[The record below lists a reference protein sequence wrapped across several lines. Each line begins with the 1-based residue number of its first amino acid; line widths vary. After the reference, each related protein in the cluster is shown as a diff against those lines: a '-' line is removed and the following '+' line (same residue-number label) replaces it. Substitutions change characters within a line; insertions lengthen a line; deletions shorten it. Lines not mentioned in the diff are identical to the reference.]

1 MADSYDMFICI
12 SIGESLVRPTNESS
26 CSGET
31 HHIANPP
38 HTSKNYAKH
47 QAQGNW
53 VNGVGF
59 WRPRSQG
66 FFLEKGDL
74 KALGDEVMVLVLRLM
89 MVEKE
94 TSDFK
99 SHTNRNN
106 AIFSYG
112 IMFTRTAYL

>member
-1 MADSYDMFICI
+1 MADFYDMFICI

-53 VNGVGF
+53 VNGVRF

-74 KALGDEVMVLVLRLM
+74 KALRDEVLVLRLM

-106 AIFSYG
+106 AIFIYG

>member
-1 MADSYDMFICI
+1 M
-12 SIGESLVRPTNESS
+12 
-26 CSGET
+26 
-31 HHIANPP
+31 
-38 HTSKNYAKH
+38 
-47 QAQGNW
+47 
-53 VNGVGF
+53 NGVGF

-74 KALGDEVMVLVLRLM
+74 KALRDEVVVLVLRLM

-99 SHTNRNN
+99 SYTNRNN

-112 IMFTRTAYL
+112 IMFTRTTYL

>member
-1 MADSYDMFICI
+1 M
-12 SIGESLVRPTNESS
+12 
-26 CSGET
+26 
-31 HHIANPP
+31 
-38 HTSKNYAKH
+38 
-47 QAQGNW
+47 
-53 VNGVGF
+53 NGIGF
-59 WRPRSQG
+59 WRPRSQA

-74 KALGDEVMVLVLRLM
+74 KALRDEFVVLVLRLI

-106 AIFSYG
+106 AIFNYG

>member
-1 MADSYDMFICI
+1 M
-12 SIGESLVRPTNESS
+12 
-26 CSGET
+26 
-31 HHIANPP
+31 
-38 HTSKNYAKH
+38 
-47 QAQGNW
+47 
-53 VNGVGF
+53 NGVGF